1 MNLIARYV
9 LREVAMSA
17 GFVFAGLILLF
28 SFFDLAGELDSI
40 GRADYGFAQA
50 ALYVLL
56 NVPGHVYEIVPIAA
70 LIGALFALSRL
81 VMNSE
86 FAVMLAS
93 GISNWRVAMLLALA
107 GIGFALIALM
117 VGELISPWSEQA
129 AKRLKLR
136 ATESVVAQSFRS
148 GLWVKDGNAFINA
161 REVLPDT
168 SLRELKVYEF
178 DRDWELA
185 RIMTAENGT
194 WEGKNKWK
202 LGNVSDT
209 AFSKDGSIAVQRQ
222 NVLEWESVLSP
233 DILSV
238 LLVSPEQ
245 MSTPG
250 LVNYIRHLRE
260 NKQKTTRYEVALWS
274 KMFYPLAIPVIMLL
288 ALPFAFHSPR
298 SGGIALKV
306 FLGILAGLAFHLSN
320 RLFSHVGLLNDWPPF
335 LAASAP
341 SLIFLAAALL
351 VLKRLERR

>member
-1 MNLIARYV
+1 MNLIARY
-9 LREVAMSA
+9 LLKEVATSA
-17 GFVFAGLILLF
+17 GFVFVGLILLF
-28 SFFDLAGELDSI
+28 SFFDLASELDSI

-50 ALYVLL
+50 ALYVAL

-86 FAVMLAS
+86 FTVMLAS
-93 GISNWRVAMLLALA
+93 GISSWRIAMLLALA
-107 GIGFALIALM
+107 GVGFALVALL
-117 VGELISPWSEQA
+117 VGELVSPWSEQA

-136 ATESVVAQSFRS
+136 ATESVVAQAFRS

-161 REVLPDT
+161 REVLPDS
-168 SLRELKVYEF
+168 SLRDLKVYEF
-178 DRDWELA
+178 DQNWELA

-194 WEGKNKWK
+194 WEGKKRWK
-202 LGNVSDT
+202 LGGVADTRFSQGGIKVSHEKAMD
-209 AFSKDGSIAVQRQ
+209 
-222 NVLEWESVLSP
+222 WESVLSP

-238 LLVSPEQ
+238 LLVSPEK
-245 MSTPG
+245 MSTPA
-250 LVNYIRHLRE
+250 LINYIRHLSE

-274 KMFYPLAIPVIMLL
+274 KFFYPLAIPVIMLL

-320 RLFSHVGLLNDWPPF
+320 RLFSHIGLLNDWPPF
-335 LAASAP
+335 VTASMP
-341 SLIFLAAALL
+341 SLVFLTVALL

>member
-1 MNLIARYV
+1 MNLVSRY
-9 LREVAMSA
+9 LLKEVATSA
-17 GFVFAGLILLF
+17 GFVFVGLVLLF
-28 SFFDLAGELDSI
+28 SFFDLASELDSI

-50 ALYVLL
+50 ALYVAL

-86 FAVMLAS
+86 FTVMLAS
-93 GISNWRVAMLLALA
+93 GISGWRVAMILALA
-107 GIGFALIALM
+107 GLVFAVIALL
-117 VGELISPWSEQA
+117 VGELVSPWSEQA

-136 ATESVVAQSFRS
+136 ATESVVAQTFRS

-161 REVLPDT
+161 REVLPDS
-168 SLRELKVYEF
+168 SLRDLKVYEF
-178 DRDWELA
+178 DKNWELV

-194 WEGKNKWK
+194 WEGKKQWR
-202 LGNVSDT
+202 LGGVADT
-209 AFSKDGSIAVQRQ
+209 RFSQGGIKVNNEKAMD
-222 NVLEWESVLSP
+222 WESVLSP
-233 DILSV
+233 DILNV
-238 LLVSPEQ
+238 LLVSPEK
-245 MSTPG
+245 MSTPA
-250 LVNYIRHLRE
+250 LINYIRHLSE

-274 KMFYPLAIPVIMLL
+274 KIFYPFAIPVIMLL

-335 LAASAP
+335 VTAATP
-341 SLIFLAAALL
+341 SLMFLAVALL

>member
-1 MNLIARYV
+1 MNLLSRYV
-9 LREVAMSA
+9 LKEVTTSA
-17 GFVFAGLILLF
+17 GFVFLALLLLF

-40 GRADYGFAQA
+40 GRADYGLGKAVM
-50 ALYVLL
+50 YVAL

-93 GISNWRVAMLLALA
+93 GISSWQVALVLCAA
-107 GIGFALIALM
+107 GVGFALVTLA

-136 ATESVVAQSFRS
+136 ATESVVAQTFRS

-168 SLRELKVYEF
+168 SLRGLKVYEF
-178 DRDWELA
+178 DHDWKLA
-185 RIMTAENGT
+185 RIMTAE
-194 WEGKNKWK
+194 
-202 LGNVSDT
+202 
-209 AFSKDGSIAVQRQ
+209 DGS
-222 NVLEWESVLSP
+222 WENNSQWRLGRVVDTRFSAQGIEVVREERRIWKSVLSP

-238 LLVSPEQ
+238 LLVTPEK
-245 MSTPG
+245 MSTPALIG
-250 LVNYIRHLRE
+250 YIKHLRE
-260 NKQKTTRYEVALWS
+260 NKQHTTRYEVALWS
-274 KMFYPLAIPVIMLL
+274 KIFYPLAIPVIMLM

-298 SGGIALKV
+298 SGSIALKI
-306 FLGILAGLAFHLSN
+306 FFGILVGLAFHLGN

-335 LAASAP
+335 FTASMP
-341 SLIFLAAALL
+341 SLLFLGIAVL
-351 VLKRLERR
+351 VLKRMERR

>member
-1 MNLIARYV
+1 MSLIARYL
-9 LREVAMSA
+9 LREVAMAS
-17 GFVFAGLILLF
+17 GFVFVGLILLF

-50 ALYVLL
+50 ALYVAL
-56 NVPGHVYEIVPIAA
+56 NIPGHVYEIVPIAA

-93 GISNWRVAMLLALA
+93 GISSWRIAALLTLA
-107 GIGFALIALM
+107 GVGFALVALM
-117 VGELISPWSEQA
+117 VGELVSPWSEQA

-161 REVLPDT
+161 GEVLPDT

-178 DRDWELA
+178 SRDWELA
-185 RIMTAENGT
+185 RIMTAESGT
-194 WEGKNKWK
+194 WEGKNRWK

-209 AFSKDGSIAVQRQ
+209 NFLKSGIAVSHRQ
-222 NVLEWESVLSP
+222 SMDWESVLSP

-238 LLVSPEQ
+238 LLVSPEK
-245 MSTPG
+245 MSTPA

-260 NKQKTTRYEVALWS
+260 NKQKTTRYEVALWT
-274 KMFYPLAIPVIMLL
+274 KIFYPFAIPVIMLL

-298 SGGIALKV
+298 SGGMALKV

-320 RLFSHVGLLNDWPPF
+320 RLFAHVGLLNDWPPF
-335 LAASAP
+335 VTAAMP
-341 SLIFLAAALL
+341 SLVFLVLALL